1 MILQFD
7 ENGSLV
13 GSITSEGYPARQET
27 LDLALTTAA
36 YVEDV
41 PPFEPRY
48 WHRAED
54 GLKVRPRL
62 DLTTRETTES
72 GSKLFILEGVP
83 AGGIVRVVGP
93 DSGELEADGEAVE
106 LLFQQPGGYRVTVSA
121 DPYQPQEF
129 DVRVEAAN
137 GTA

>member
-7 ENGSLV
+7 ENGSLI
-13 GSITSEGYPARQET
+13 GSITSVGYPAPQET

-36 YVEDV
+36 SVEDV

-48 WHRAED
+48 WHRTGE
-54 GLKVRPRL
+54 GLRIRPRL
-62 DLTTRETTES
+62 DLTTREKSES
-72 GSKLFILEGVP
+72 GGKLFVIEGIP
-83 AGGIVRVVGP
+83 AGAMVRVTGP

-106 LLFQQPGGYRVTVSA
+106 LLFQQPGGYRVTVMA
-121 DPYQPQEF
+121 EPYQPQEF
-129 DVRVEAAN
+129 DVRAEAAH

>member
-7 ENGSLV
+7 ENGSLI

-27 LDLALTTAA
+27 IDLALSTAA
-36 YVEDV
+36 HVEDV

-48 WHRAED
+48 WHRTEE
-54 GLKVRPRL
+54 GLKIRPRL
-62 DLTTRETTES
+62 DLTTREEME
-72 GSKLFILEGVP
+72 GDSKLFIIEGIP
-83 AGGIVRVVGP
+83 AGAVVRVVGS

-106 LLFQQPGGYRVTVSA
+106 LLFQQPGGYRVIVSA
-121 DPYQPQEF
+121 APYQPQEF